1 MSNSAFEARF
11 APLYAT
17 VFTEGGSFSG
27 RAMSADLH
35 ALEPLLP
42 KTGTTVARDA
52 FRLYH
57 TQASVFGR
65 RDMPKE
71 AASAAQKALAA
82 ASKSANLSL
91 DPSLAYAEFFLRYAS
106 IRWLADAQQYTEALA
121 LVHGFQKQY
130 PLASIAS
137 LPVEMQRD
145 NRQTPPLTKN
155 FPSQMQMLGVYEDEG
170 YILHEQGKFREAQQ
184 VNARLLPFARERL
197 KALGMPERLRGVLA
211 NIAQNS
217 YSLGELAQA
226 QTYLQERLQI
236 AITASDDAT
245 IYDCY
250 FQLMVLAH
258 EQNQADKARD
268 WLSLYQQRA
277 EKQKDTAQLER
288 VKALQAQLKKRPP
301 ARAPS

>member
-1 MSNSAFEARF
+1 
-11 APLYAT
+11 
-17 VFTEGGSFSG
+17 
-27 RAMSADLH
+27 
-35 ALEPLLP
+35 
-42 KTGTTVARDA
+42 
-52 FRLYH
+52 
-57 TQASVFGR
+57 
-65 RDMPKE
+65 
-71 AASAAQKALAA
+71 
-82 ASKSANLSL
+82 
-91 DPSLAYAEFFLRYAS
+91 
-106 IRWLADAQQYTEALA
+106 
-121 LVHGFQKQY
+121 
-130 PLASIAS
+130 
-137 LPVEMQRD
+137 
-145 NRQTPPLTKN
+145 
-155 FPSQMQMLGVYEDEG
+155 MQMLGVYEDEG

-288 VKALQAQLKKRPP
+288 VKALQAQLKKRAP